1 MIKKFERAWT
11 KKEWCKSILF
21 FLLHFIIFIGIA
33 AAVLLYDKFSNIRGY
48 MKDHGADYLYAL
60 FSIFLIVAIMYFYFL
75 FEDKDMISNG
85 KNISL
90 LFIVLD
96 VYFLF
101 AWFIGGQGG
110 NQDGRLYARP
120 VALVSLLIYVLV
132 GRKDAIFMTVV
143 SCLLMFIVDTFT
155 GTETLTSIATDSE
168 KIIQGVKDYYSSLLI
183 SFSAGMFSIFICSQ
197 TKTRFSVVLIGMFIV
212 IPIDL
217 IIFLLEIS
225 KLADPASLGTKS
237 VLLDIL
243 TKMGH
248 GFFGGVMSTVIFLAI
263 LPIFEGIFN
272 RLTVFR
278 LRELTSTDAK
288 ILKKLKEEAP
298 GTYNHSTMVAQLSEA
313 CAAAIGE
320 NADYARAAALYHDVG
335 KLHNPEHFT
344 ENQSGY
350 NLHDELSPELSAD
363 IIRSHAKDGYTLIR
377 NQHLPEFLADV
388 ALQHHG
394 TMPIRYFYAKALKLT
409 DAELNIEDFS
419 YLGPKPQTKIA
430 AIVMIADASEAA
442 VRAANARTPEAAQ
455 KAIQSVIEERMNLE
469 QFSECDITL
478 GDLTKI
484 THALVNTLTGVY
496 HHRIKY
502 PNLKYRR
509 TESGTKGENE

>member
-1 MIKKFERAWT
+1 MVIKKFERAWT
-11 KKEWCKSILF
+11 KKEWSRSIILF
-21 FLLHFIIFIGIA
+21 LTHFIVFIGIA
-33 AAVLLYDKFSNIRGY
+33 ATVLLFDEMSNLKAY
-48 MKDHGADYLYAL
+48 MKEHGADYLYAL
-60 FSIFLIVAIMYFYFL
+60 FSAFLIITIMYFYFL
-75 FEDKDMISNG
+75 FEDKEMLETG
-85 KNISL
+85 KNIAL
-90 LFIVLD
+90 IFTVLD

-101 AWFIGGQGG
+101 AWFIGQKV
-110 NQDGRLYARP
+110 DLYARP
-120 VALVSLLIYVLV
+120 VAIVPLLIFVLI
-132 GRKDAIFMTVV
+132 GRRDAIFMTVV
-143 SCLLMFIVDTFT
+143 SSLLIFVVDTFT
-155 GTETLTSIATDSE
+155 GPGSTVEGAKE
-168 KIIQGVKDYYSSLLI
+168 YYSSLI
-183 SFSAGMFSIFICSQ
+183 IAFSAGMFSIFLCNQ
-197 TKTRFSVVLIGMFIV
+197 TKTRFSVVLIGIFIV
-212 IPIDL
+212 IPMDL

-225 KLADPASLGTKS
+225 NLVDPASLGTRAVMQK
-237 VLLDIL
+237 IL
-243 TKMGH
+243 ISMGH
-248 GFFGGVMSTVIFLAI
+248 GLFGGVMSTVIFLAI
-263 LPIFEGIFN
+263 LPLFEGIFN

-278 LRELTSTDAK
+278 LRELTSSDAK

-298 GTYNHSTMVAQLSEA
+298 GTYNHSTMVAQLAEA
-313 CAAAIGE
+313 SAAAIGE

-344 ENQSGY
+344 ENQAGY

-363 IIRSHAKDGYTLIR
+363 IIRSHAKDGYTLIK

-442 VRAANARTPEAAQ
+442 VRAVNARTPEAAQ

-502 PNLKYRR
+502 PNLKYKR